1 MTNGTARRVIAPRYG
16 GPEVLEVVEEEVT
29 QAGPGQVTIEVRAA
43 GLNPADYK
51 MVEGAYSKDPD
62 GLPVRPGYEVAGVI
76 VALGADTEIAS
87 GGGAIGDAVLA
98 FRVQGGYAATIT
110 VPASS
115 RFAASGKSSAAGF
128 AKTSFAGTVIVAA

>member
-29 QAGPGQVTIEVRAA
+29 QAGPGQVTIDVRAV

-62 GLPVRPGYEVAGVI
+62 ALPVMLQVNGTAR
-76 VALGADTEIAS
+76 
-87 GGGAIGDAVLA
+87 
-98 FRVQGGYAATIT
+98 RR
-110 VPASS
+110 PASRWSTS
-115 RFAASGKSSAAGF
+115 RTTCEP
-128 AKTSFAGTVIVAA
+128 TSPPCTCTWSRRTSVWMSMICSPAGTSPKAFEATRCSPSVQMSV